1 MRPAR
6 FAIRPQ
12 DRELIEENDAE
23 DEDCS
28 ANPEWKQSLIP
39 QTIGADCQR
48 QKTEA
53 VSGDGVRP

>member
-23 DEDCS
+23 EDCS
-28 ANPEWKQSLIP
+28 ANPEKKQSLIP

-53 VSGDGVRP
+53 VSGDGVCP